1 MGASIGRVPI
11 HPRSVPERLHVFNN
25 MRKRW
30 RAGVVAIAALG
41 LGIGTVVY
49 TQGASAATWPTA
61 TGTVKLTASK
71 SVSGTLDGG
80 LKRYVGSGDLGGS
93 GQEEGQ
99 DPMFV
104 LADGATLKN
113 VIIGSPA
120 ADGVHCLG
128 SCTISNVWWENVGE
142 DAATFKGGS
151 GAKYTVTGG
160 AAKGADD
167 KVFQHNGGGT
177 LTVSNFAVSDFG
189 KLYRSCGNCST
200 QHKRAVV
207 LKNVAVTAPGSSLVG
222 INSNFGDTAT
232 FSGITITGDSSKKI
246 SICVTYKGNKTGA
259 EPTKLATYKA
269 STGGDGTS
277 CKFTSSNV
285 TYK

>member
-1 MGASIGRVPI
+1 M
-11 HPRSVPERLHVFNN
+11 FNN
-25 MRKRW
+25 LRKRW

-41 LGIGTVVY
+41 LGLGAVVY
-49 TQGASAATWPTA
+49 TQGASAATWPSA
-61 TGTVKLTASK
+61 TGSVALTAGK

-80 LKRYVGSGDLGGS
+80 LKRYYGSGALGTGD
-93 GQEEGQ
+93 QDEGQ
-99 DPMFV
+99 DPLFI

-151 GAKYTVTGG
+151 SAKYTVTGG
-160 AAKGADD
+160 GAKGADD

-177 LTVSNFAVSDFG
+177 LTISGFTVSDFG
-189 KLYRSCGNCST
+189 KLYRSCGNCKT
-200 QHKRAVV
+200 QYKRAVV
-207 LKNVAVTAPGSSLVG
+207 VKNVAVTYPGSSLVG
-222 INSNFGDTAT
+222 INSNYGDTAT

-246 SICVTYKGNKTGA
+246 SICVTYKGNNTGA
-259 EPTKLATYKA
+259 EPTKLATYKG
-269 STGGDGTS
+269 STGGDGTY
-277 CKFTSSNV
+277 CKFTTSNI

>member
-1 MGASIGRVPI
+1 M
-11 HPRSVPERLHVFNN
+11 FNN
-25 MRKRW
+25 LRKRW

-41 LGIGTVVY
+41 LGLGAVVY
-49 TQGASAATWPTA
+49 TQGASAATWPSA
-61 TGTVKLTASK
+61 TGSVALSASK

-80 LKRYVGSGDLGGS
+80 LKRYYGSGALGTDD
-93 GQEEGQ
+93 QDEGQ
-99 DPMFV
+99 DPLFI

-151 GAKYTVTGG
+151 SAKYTVTGG
-160 AAKGADD
+160 GAKGADD

-177 LTVSNFAVSDFG
+177 LTISGFAVSDFG
-189 KLYRSCGNCST
+189 KLYRSCGNCKT
-200 QHKRAVV
+200 QYKRAVV
-207 LKNVAVTAPGSSLVG
+207 VKNVAVTYPGSSLVG
-222 INSNFGDTAT
+222 INSNYGDTAT

-246 SICVTYKGNKTGA
+246 SICVTYKGNNTGA
-259 EPTKLATYKA
+259 EPTKLATYKG
-269 STGGDGTS
+269 STGGDGTY
-277 CKFTSSNV
+277 CKFTTSNI

>member
-1 MGASIGRVPI
+1 MFKN
-11 HPRSVPERLHVFNN
+11 LK
-25 MRKRW
+25 KRW
-30 RAGVVAIAALG
+30 RAGVVTVAALG
-41 LGIGTVVY
+41 LGLGAVVY
-49 TQGASAATWPTA
+49 TQGASAASFPTA

-80 LKRYVGSGDLGGS
+80 LKRYYGSGALGGDS
-93 GQEEGQ
+93 QDEGQ
-99 DPMFV
+99 DPLFV

-151 GAKYTVTGG
+151 SAKYTVSGGG
-160 AAKGADD
+160 AKSASD

-177 LTVSNFAVSDFG
+177 LTISGFQVEDFG
-189 KLYRSCGNCST
+189 KLYRSCGNCKT
-200 QHKRAVV
+200 QYKRTVV
-207 LKNVAVTAPGSSLVG
+207 VKNVTVTAPGKSIVG
-222 INSNFGDTAT
+222 INTNYGDTAT
-232 FSGITITGDSSKKI
+232 LSGITIIGDSKKKI
-246 SICVTYKGNKTGA
+246 AICDRFTGNNTGK
-259 EPTKLATYKA
+259 EPTK
-269 STGGDGTS
+269 TGTGPDGTF
-277 CKFTSSNV
+277 CKFTTANL

>member
-1 MGASIGRVPI
+1 
-11 HPRSVPERLHVFNN
+11 VFKNL
-25 MRKRW
+25 RKRW
-30 RAGVVAIAALG
+30 RTGVVAIAALG
-41 LGIGTVVY
+41 LGLGAVVH

-61 TGTVKLTASK
+61 TGTVKLTATK
-71 SVSGTLDGG
+71 AVSGTLDGG
-80 LKRYVGSGDLGGS
+80 LKRYVGSGALGTGD
-93 GQEEGQ
+93 QDEGQ
-99 DPMFV
+99 DPMFT

-151 GAKYTVTGG
+151 SAKYTVSGG
-160 AAKGADD
+160 GAKGADD
-167 KVFQHNGGGT
+167 KVLQHNGGGT
-177 LTVSNFAVSDFG
+177 LTVSGFAVADFG

-200 QHKRAVV
+200 QYKRAVV
-207 LKNVAVTAPGSSLVG
+207 LKNIEVTAPGSSLVG

-232 FSGITITGDSSKKI
+232 FSGVTIVGDSGKKI
-246 SICVTYKGNKTGA
+246 SICVTYKGNNTGA
-259 EPTKLATYKA
+259 EPTKVATYKG
-269 STGGDGTS
+269 STGGDGTN
-277 CKFTSSNV
+277 CKFTAANV

>member
-1 MGASIGRVPI
+1 
-11 HPRSVPERLHVFNN
+11 VFNN
-25 MRKRW
+25 LRKRW
-30 RAGVVAIAALG
+30 RAGVVAVAALG
-41 LGIGTVVY
+41 LGLGAVVW

-61 TGTVKLTASK
+61 TGSVKLTASK

-80 LKRYVGSGDLGGS
+80 LKRYVGSGALGGS

-99 DPMFV
+99 DPLFV

-151 GAKYTVTGG
+151 SAKYTVTGG

-177 LTVSNFAVSDFG
+177 LTISNFAVSDFG
-189 KLYRSCGNCST
+189 KLYRSCGNCKT
-200 QHKRAVV
+200 QFKRTVV
-207 LKNVAVTAPGSSLVG
+207 VKNVTVTAPGKSIVG
-222 INSNFGDTAT
+222 INTNYGDTAT
-232 FSGITITGDSSKKI
+232 LSGITILGDSKKKI
-246 SICVTYKGNKTGA
+246 AICDRFTGNNTGKEPKKTGSG
-259 EPTKLATYKA
+259 P
-269 STGGDGTS
+269 DGTF
-277 CKFTSSNV
+277 CKFTTANL